1 MKNSA
6 KIPYGIRNN
15 RLVHIS
21 QLTRAERGGRCGC
34 VCPECRTP
42 LEARM
47 GDIVRHYFAHARGT
61 RPCAGGTETG
71 IHLAAKQ
78 LIADRKEIPIP
89 LLQAVLEAK
98 DSLGY
103 KHTESK
109 VIFPGHDRQSVDDT
123 KLEFS
128 LGDIR
133 PDLIV
138 SLGQIE
144 ILVEVA
150 VTHFIDAE
158 KQQRLES
165 RGQRCIEIDL
175 GDIPRNLTPAD
186 LEEHVF
192 NYQRAYWIVN
202 PKIEAEQ
209 EKLRPRLQQQIEKAN
224 KRIAQANIAR
234 EQEEQRQ
241 REQHARMEAYFKA
254 QEQKHAELKRQR
266 EEQQRRAREKAT
278 EQAEIRR
285 REAEV
290 ARQLE
295 AEAERQRL
303 QNTWELERQQ
313 LDLNEMRQLA
323 MELSASCQRI
333 HAHSGKVAASTR
345 FCLPIARRNLERDIH
360 RMDLEAIPTAIETR
374 TEYDWMFG
382 VPSREWKLVA
392 LLGVVYT
399 RESIQTRYW
408 ISIQAIERYLRE
420 FGYQPVVALQRA
432 EQLLNTARYYHVL
445 AEDPAL
451 KALEL
456 LPKPLDAIAEFVGE
470 LDNFNMIHL
479 LAAKLEELA
488 FIPKPSSSWRS

>member
-1 MKNSA
+1 
-6 KIPYGIRNN
+6 
-15 RLVHIS
+15 
-21 QLTRAERGGRCGC
+21 
-34 VCPECRTP
+34 
-42 LEARM
+42 M

-89 LLQAVLEAK
+89 LLQAILEGK

-109 VIFPGHDRQSVDDT
+109 VIFPGRDRQAVDDT

-138 SLGQIE
+138 NLGQIE

-202 PKIEAEQ
+202 PKIGAEQ
-209 EKLRPRLQQQIEKAN
+209 AKLRPGRQQQIEKAN
-224 KRIAQANIAR
+224 KRIAQARIAR
-234 EQEEQRQ
+234 EQEEKRQ
-241 REQHARMEAYFKA
+241 REQHARMEAYFQA
-254 QEQKHAELKRQR
+254 QEKKHAERKRQWE
-266 EEQQRRAREKAT
+266 EEQRLAREKAIK
-278 EQAEIRR
+278 QAEIRR
-285 REAEV
+285 REAEA
-290 ARQLE
+290 ARQRE
-295 AEAERQRL
+295 AEVELQRRQK
-303 QNTWELERQQ
+303 TWELERQQ
-313 LDLNEMRQLA
+313 LDLHEMRHLA

-333 HAHSGKVAASTR
+333 GVRSGKVAASTR
-345 FCLPIARRNLERDIH
+345 FCLPMARHNLERDIH
-360 RMDLEAIPTAIETR
+360 RMDLEAIPTAVETR

-399 RESIQTRYW
+399 RENIHSRYW
-408 ISIQAIERYLRE
+408 ISIQAIERCLRE

-432 EQLLNTARYYHVL
+432 DQLLNTARYYQVL
-445 AEDPAL
+445 SDDPAL
-451 KALEL
+451 MTLEL
-456 LPKPLDAIAEFVGE
+456 LPRPLDAIAEFVGE
-470 LDNFNMIHL
+470 LSNFNMIHL
-479 LAAKLEELA
+479 LAAKLDELA
-488 FIPKPSSSWRS
+488 FIPKPANSWRS